1 MNGLRP
7 SGWLKQ
13 RTEAAHG
20 PASSRPQQ
28 WGLSRVSN
36 VTCSIYICCTLQ
48 DMHWQIKA
56 LIIYCVSQYIIY
68 DQKHFCQHSLQC
80 STALVGWHISHT
92 MLSSNMF
99 THNYI
104 TKYNCAEPEQAP
116 H

>member
-56 LIIYCVSQYIIY
+56 
-68 DQKHFCQHSLQC
+68 
-80 STALVGWHISHT
+80 
-92 MLSSNMF
+92 
-99 THNYI
+99 
-104 TKYNCAEPEQAP
+104 
-116 H
+116 